1 MCRRMRWGWPVPDKP
16 TSRAME
22 SESVVSV
29 ETPLPLFNTVAAT
42 PPLSGPASQTWVE
55 RAPQKRLMLFSG
67 RSNTAL
73 GERIG
78 EQLGLQLGQA
88 QLKTFSNGEVY
99 CRYEESV
106 RGSDVFIVQSCSS
119 PTNDPLME
127 LLIMVNAARL
137 ASAKRITA
145 VMTWYPYSRQDKKSA
160 PREPI
165 TAKLVADMLEAA
177 GVDRVLT
184 MDLHAGQVQGFFKVP
199 VDHMTA
205 VPMLAEHFKL
215 LLGDVDPEQ
224 VVVVSA
230 DAGRTKLAKKFSEM
244 LGAGLALITKE
255 RPEQQVAEVT
265 NVIGRVRDKVC
276 VVIDDMIDTAGTLCA
291 GGEALIEHGATEVY
305 ACATHAV
312 FSGRALENLEAS
324 VFKQVV
330 VTDTI
335 PTNAVERPD
344 KVRVLSVA
352 PILADTISNVFND
365 DSVSGLFHGGNQLF

>member
-1 MCRRMRWGWPVPDKP
+1 
-16 TSRAME
+16 ME
-22 SESVVSV
+22 SESAVSV
-29 ETPLPLFNTVAAT
+29 ESPIPLFPTVPGV
-42 PPLSGPASQTWVE
+42 PPAMTGSGNLSWVE
-55 RAPQKRLMLFSG
+55 RTPQKRLMVFSG
-67 RSNTAL
+67 RSNPAL
-73 GERIG
+73 GERICDHLGMHPG
-78 EQLGLQLGQA
+78 EA
-88 QLKTFSNGEVY
+88 EVKTFSNGEVY
-99 CRYEESV
+99 VRYEESV
-106 RGSDVFIVQSCSS
+106 RGADMFIVQSCSS

-145 VMTWYPYSRQDKKSA
+145 VMPWYPYGRQDKKSA

-205 VPMLAEHFKL
+205 VPLLAEHFRL
-215 LLGDVDPEQ
+215 LLGDIPPEQ

-291 GGEALIEHGATEVY
+291 GGQALKEHGATRVF
-305 ACATHAV
+305 AGATHAV
-312 FSGRALENLEAS
+312 FSGRAMENIAGS
-324 VFKQVV
+324 VFEQVV

-335 PTNAVERPD
+335 PVNPVTAPD
-344 KVRVLSVA
+344 QVRVLSVA

>member
-1 MCRRMRWGWPVPDKP
+1 
-16 TSRAME
+16 ME
-22 SESVVSV
+22 SESAVSV
-29 ETPLPLFNTVAAT
+29 ESPIPLFPTVPGV
-42 PPLSGPASQTWVE
+42 PPAMTGSGNLSWVE
-55 RAPQKRLMLFSG
+55 RTPQKRLMVFSG
-67 RSNTAL
+67 RSNPAL
-73 GERIG
+73 GERICDHLGMHPG
-78 EQLGLQLGQA
+78 EA
-88 QLKTFSNGEVY
+88 EVKTFSNGEVY
-99 CRYEESV
+99 VRYEESV
-106 RGSDVFIVQSCSS
+106 RGADMFIVQSCSS

-145 VMTWYPYSRQDKKSA
+145 VMPWYPYGRQDKKSA

-205 VPMLAEHFKL
+205 VPLLAEHFRL
-215 LLGDVDPEQ
+215 LLGDIPPEQ

-291 GGEALIEHGATEVY
+291 GGQALKEHGATRVF
-305 ACATHAV
+305 AGATHAV
-312 FSGRALENLEAS
+312 FSGRAMENIAGS
-324 VFKQVV
+324 VFEKVV

-335 PTNAVERPD
+335 PIDPTTRPEN
-344 KVRVLSVA
+344 VQVLSVA

>member
-1 MCRRMRWGWPVPDKP
+1 
-16 TSRAME
+16 ME
-22 SESVVSV
+22 SESAVSV
-29 ETPLPLFNTVAAT
+29 ESPIPLFPTVPGA
-42 PPLSGPASQTWVE
+42 PPAMTGSGNLSWVE
-55 RAPQKRLMLFSG
+55 RTPQKRLMVFSG
-67 RSNTAL
+67 RSNPAL
-73 GERIG
+73 GERICDHLGMHPG
-78 EQLGLQLGQA
+78 EA
-88 QLKTFSNGEVY
+88 EVKTFSNGEVY
-99 CRYEESV
+99 VRYEESV
-106 RGSDVFIVQSCSS
+106 RGADMFIVQSCSS

-145 VMTWYPYSRQDKKSA
+145 VMPWYPYGRQDKKSA

-205 VPMLAEHFKL
+205 VPLLAEHFRL
-215 LLGDVDPEQ
+215 LLGDIPPEQ

-244 LGAGLALITKE
+244 LGTEFALITKE

-265 NVIGRVRDKVC
+265 NVIGRVRGKVC

-291 GGEALIEHGATEVY
+291 GGVSLVEHGATRVF
-305 ACATHAV
+305 ACATHPV
-312 FSGRALENLEAS
+312 FGGQALENIAGS
-324 VFKQVV
+324 VFEQVV

-335 PTNAVERPD
+335 PVNPVDQPD
-344 KVRVLSVA
+344 RIRVLSVA

>member
-1 MCRRMRWGWPVPDKP
+1 MD
-16 TSRAME
+16 AE
-22 SESVVSV
+22 SAVSV
-29 ETPLPLFNTVAAT
+29 ESPIPLFATVPGSAPTVSDSHAT
-42 PPLSGPASQTWVE
+42 WME
-55 RAPQKRLMLFSG
+55 RAPHKRLMLFSG
-67 RSNTAL
+67 RSNPEL
-73 GERIG
+73 GAKIAEH
-78 EQLGLQLGQA
+78 LGIELGQA
-88 QLKTFSNGEVY
+88 TLKTFTNGEVY
-99 CRYEESV
+99 VRYEESI
-106 RGSDVFIVQSCSS
+106 RGADMFIVQSCSS
-119 PTNDPLME
+119 PTNDSLME
-127 LLIMVNAARL
+127 LLIMINAARL

-145 VMTWYPYSRQDKKSA
+145 VMPWYPYSRQDKKSA

-165 TAKLVADMLEAA
+165 TSKLVADMIEAA
-177 GVDRVLT
+177 GADRVLT
-184 MDLHAGQVQGFFKVP
+184 MDLHAGQLQGFFKIP
-199 VDHMTA
+199 VDHMTS
-205 VPMLAEHFKL
+205 VPLLADHFKL
-215 LLGDVDPEQ
+215 VVGDVSPDDI
-224 VVVVSA
+224 VVVSG
-230 DAGRTKLAKKFSEM
+230 DAGRAKLAKKFSEM
-244 LGAGLALITKE
+244 LGAGFALITKE

-276 VVIDDMIDTAGTLCA
+276 VVIDDIIDTAGTLCA

-312 FSGRALENLEAS
+312 FSGRALETLEAS